1 MERDGTTTPKQQ
13 SELEMPPGNYSC
25 WGKAAIS
32 GSFFTPLPRFCRK
45 SGRGGKKK
53 QIAPCELPIPADTS
67 VGCSESHHSSRF
79 PSSGKFGSEE
89 SRETLQLAISRLIL
103 INDQFSRIKRVAI
116 CARD

>member
-45 SGRGGKKK
+45 SGRGGEKSRLLLASCRS
-53 QIAPCELPIPADTS
+53 QRTPRWAVRRVTTAPDFLLQANLE
-67 VGCSESHHSSRF
+67 
-79 PSSGKFGSEE
+79 SEE

-103 INDQFSRIKRVAI
+103 INDQFSRIKTVAI